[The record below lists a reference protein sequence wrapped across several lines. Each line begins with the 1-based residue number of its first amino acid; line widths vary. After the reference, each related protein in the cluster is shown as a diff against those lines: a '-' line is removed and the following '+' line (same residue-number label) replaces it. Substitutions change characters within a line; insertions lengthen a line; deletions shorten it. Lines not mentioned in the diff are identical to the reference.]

1 MRLMAGMSGF
11 FGFGLG
17 PVVIAKG
24 VSAAVPIETCGA
36 ALGMTN
42 IFAVVI
48 GTALM
53 PLVGGI
59 VADHFG
65 LAAAL
70 WLAVG
75 AQILMAGPM
84 IGVTATALRLVG
96 QEGRLR
102 QSSSLL

>member
-59 VADHFG
+59 VADQ
-65 LAAAL
+65 
-70 WLAVG
+70 AVG